1 MRLSAIQKDVLFV
14 LSSLEAR
21 GITAPVPA
29 TRLLGMINAARSAQ
43 VYPTNFRTSCHTLV
57 KHGLLKKYRN
67 PSLHL
72 AFTLTEV
79 GLPPRQETQRRPGG
93 MTWRPLEIN
102 VYTGSMMTV

>member
-57 KHGLLKKYRN
+57 KHGLLKKIPQSIAAPGVYTDR
-67 PSLHL
+67 SRV
-72 AFTLTEV
+72 AA
-79 GLPPRQETQRRPGG
+79 RQETQRRPGG

>member
-14 LSSLEAR
+14 LSALEAR

-29 TRLLGMINAARSAQ
+29 TRLLEMINAARSAQ

-67 PSLHL
+67 QSLQL
-72 AFTLTEV
+72 AFALTET
-79 GLPPRQETQRRPGG
+79 GLPLARRLSAV
-93 MTWRPLEIN
+93 RA
-102 VYTGSMMTV
+102 V